1 MEKYLVILII
11 VILFYLYKYCIQIDN
26 FGDTP
31 VVPVLDANLLNSIRT
46 LGVVAADL
54 QSDGLKVMGD
64 IVLSAKHA
72 LKSTTTALELRDN
85 TSNNLASMKVKNIN
99 ITGTSNLTPRG
110 MIVPWNYTAAN
121 RNAAGVLTPPPGWAI
136 CDGTTVN
143 GVTTPNLRNRFIL
156 GKGPGRNKGD
166 LGGASEVVL
175 TTNQIP
181 SHTHTY
187 NKLHNG
193 WPVGVHSNGSTSF
206 TGYAT
211 GGATVGAGG
220 GQAHNNMPPYYVLVY
235 IMKL

>member
-11 VILFYLYKYCIQIDN
+11 VILFYLLYKYCIQIDN

-72 LKSTTTALELRDN
+72 LKSTATSLELREN
-85 TSNNLASMKVKNIN
+85 SSNNLASMKVKNIN

-110 MIVPWNYTAAN
+110 MIVPWNYSPTDK
-121 RNAAGVLTPPPGWAI
+121 NAAGVLTPPPGWAL

-143 GVTTPNLRNRFIL
+143 GVTTPDLRNRFIYGSFARVKGSVGGLREVPLSIAQIPAHTHSYNFPNVPTNRGDGGTSTSSNRSL
-156 GKGPGRNKGD
+156 G
-166 LGGASEVVL
+166 L
-175 TTNQIP
+175 TT
-181 SHTHTY
+181 S
-187 NKLHNG
+187 
-193 WPVGVHSNGSTSF
+193 SSE
-206 TGYAT
+206 
-211 GGATVGAGG
+211 GG
-220 GQAHNNMPPYYVLVY
+220 GVPHENMPPYYVLVY

>member
-26 FGDTP
+26 FGD
-31 VVPVLDANLLNSIRT
+31 VPVLDANLLNSIRT

-110 MIVPWNYTAAN
+110 MIVPWNYTATDREGTELRA
-121 RNAAGVLTPPPGWAI
+121 PPGWAI
-136 CDGTTVN
+136 CDGRIVG
-143 GVTTPNLRNRFIL
+143 GVTTPNLKNRFIL

-175 TTNQIP
+175 TTAEIP
-181 SHTHTY
+181 AHTHTY
-187 NKLHNG
+187 TKIKDG
-193 WPVGVHSNGSTSF
+193 FAYGKHSNGSNAYSAHT
-206 TGYAT
+206 
-211 GGATVGAGG
+211 GATSDPAGG
-220 GQAHNNMPPYYVLVY
+220 SLAHENMPPFYVLVY

>member
-31 VVPVLDANLLNSIRT
+31 VVPVLDTNLLNSIRT

-72 LKSTTTALELRDN
+72 LKSTTTALELREN
-85 TSNNLASMKVKNIN
+85 SSNNLASMKVKNIN

-110 MIVPWNYTAAN
+110 MIVPWNYTAAD
-121 RNAAGVLTPPPGWAI
+121 RNGKNMLTPPPGWAL

-143 GVTTPNLRNRFIL
+143 GVTTPNLKNRFIF
-156 GKGPGRNKGD
+156 GSVNRVQGSI
-166 LGGASEVVL
+166 GGAETVTL
-175 TTNQIP
+175 NTTHIP
-181 SHTHTY
+181 VHTHSYSFPNELTSRGDGGTTTTG
-187 NKLHNG
+187 NRSLG
-193 WPVGVHSNGSTSF
+193 ASNTDPE
-206 TGYAT
+206 
-211 GGATVGAGG
+211 GG
-220 GQAHNNMPPYYVLVY
+220 GQPHNNMPPFYILVY

>member
-11 VILFYLYKYCIQIDN
+11 VILFYLLYKYCIQIDN

-72 LKSTTTALELRDN
+72 LKSTATSLELREN
-85 TSNNLASMKVKNIN
+85 SSNNLASMKVKNIN

-110 MIVPWNYTAAN
+110 MIVPWNYSPTDK
-121 RNAAGVLTPPPGWAI
+121 NAAGVLTPPPGWLL
-136 CDGTTVN
+136 CDGITVN
-143 GVTTPNLRNRFIL
+143 GVTPPNLKNKFIL
-156 GKGPGRNKGD
+156 GKGPGRKNGD

-175 TTNQIP
+175 TTAEIP

-187 NKLHNG
+187 NKIKDG
-193 WPVGVHSNGSTSF
+193 FAYGRHSNGSDAYSAHTGTTS
-206 TGYAT
+206 GST
-211 GGATVGAGG
+211 GGSL
-220 GQAHNNMPPYYVLVY
+220 AHENMPPFYVLVY

>member
-121 RNAAGVLTPPPGWAI
+121 RNAAGVLIPPPGWLL
-136 CDGTTVN
+136 CDGITVN
-143 GVTTPNLRNRFIL
+143 GVTPPNLKNRFIL
-156 GKGPGRNKGD
+156 GQGPGRKRAD

-175 TTNQIP
+175 TTAEIP
-181 SHTHTY
+181 AHTHTY
-187 NKLHNG
+187 TKIKDG
-193 WPVGVHSNGSTSF
+193 FAYGKHSNGSDAYSTH
-206 TGYAT
+206 T
-211 GGATVGAGG
+211 GATSDPAGG
-220 GQAHNNMPPYYVLVY
+220 SLAHENMPPFYVLVY

>member
-99 ITGTSNLTPRG
+99 IIGTSNLTPRG

-121 RNAAGVLTPPPGWAI
+121 RNAAGVLIPPPGWLL

-143 GVTTPNLRNRFIL
+143 GVTPPNLKNRFIL
-156 GKGPGRNKGD
+156 GQGPGRNKGD
-166 LGGASEVVL
+166 LGGDSEVVL
-175 TTNQIP
+175 TTAEIP
-181 SHTHTY
+181 AHTHAY
-187 NKLHNG
+187 VFPNV
-193 WPVGVHSNGSTSF
+193 PTSRGDGGTTT
-206 TGYAT
+206 TGNRGL
-211 GGATVGAGG
+211 GGTNTDPAGG